1 MKSARTFRV
10 GVDIGGTFTDIVLLG
25 SDGSTHTRKVS
36 STPDDYGRG
45 IIQGLQEVLS
55 DIGAKPADVESVVH
69 ATTVA
74 TNAVLE
80 GKGARTGLI
89 TTQGFRDILEL
100 RRVGIPVLYDLEY
113 EHPKVLVPR
122 RLRREVVERM
132 GAKGNV
138 RVALDEASVI
148 KAATKLREEGV
159 EAVAICFINSYTNPA
174 HERRAAELVRQLMP
188 PEVYISCSYE
198 ILPEIREYERT
209 STVVV
214 NALLGPVVSQYI
226 SVLAQQLQEM
236 GIRRPLQVMQSNG
249 GLMSK
254 KLVLAK
260 PVAILESG
268 PAAGVIAA
276 AHIARQMNILDVIT
290 LDMGG
295 TTAKTAMVEAGEPS
309 KTTDYAVG
317 AGLNAA
323 NKLSNNAGYAV
334 KLPVIDISE
343 IGAGGGS
350 LVWLDKGGHMH
361 VGPQSAGSVP
371 GPVCYGL
378 GGTQVTL
385 TDALVT
391 LGYLN
396 PDYLVGGALC
406 IDSEKSRTAV
416 QQQVADPLNKSLLE
430 AAYGVYKISGS
441 NMMRAVKSV
450 STYRGRDPRRCT
462 LFAFGGNGPTL
473 SLEIAKLLEMKR
485 VLIPP
490 SPGVFSAFG
499 LLLSDAEHGAQRAML
514 GQLDQLSAIEIEQ
527 ALVQLASEVGE
538 VFYEEG
544 YAPEETMVRYFA
556 DLRYREQGYELTIP
570 VGAGRIDLAQLA
582 ADFNAEHKHTY
593 GHNHEDYPVELV
605 NIRVIMSAEVQG
617 SKEHDAQ
624 AFLVSRGD
632 GRRASGTRTAY
643 FGPEFGPLETPVMTR
658 EDLVGRTLDGPM
670 IIEEYDSTCA
680 IPPGY
685 LVTIDTAANI
695 DIQLKGHE
703 NAV

>member
-1 MKSARTFRV
+1 LKVARTFRV

-25 SDGSTHTRKVS
+25 SDGTAYTKKLS

-45 IIQGLQEVLS
+45 IVQGLQEVLAEV
-55 DIGAKPADVESVVH
+55 GAKPTDVESVVH

-80 GKGARTGLI
+80 DKGAKTGLI

-100 RRVGIPVLYDLEY
+100 RRVGIPILYDLEY

-138 RVALDEASVI
+138 RVPLDEASVI
-148 KAATKLREEGV
+148 KAATRLREEGV
-159 EAVAICFINSYTNPA
+159 EAVAICFINSYTNPE
-174 HERRAAELVRQLMP
+174 HERRTAELVRELMP

-209 STVVV
+209 STAVV
-214 NALLGPVVSQYI
+214 NALLGPVVNRYLAL
-226 SVLAQQLQEM
+226 LAQQLQEM

-276 AHIARQMNILDVIT
+276 ARIAKQMNILNVIT

-317 AGLNAA
+317 AGLSAA

-396 PDYLVGGALC
+396 PNYLVGGALP
-406 IDSEKSRTAV
+406 IDSEKSRAAI

-450 STYRGRDPRRCT
+450 STYRGRDPRDCT

-473 SLEIAKLLEMKR
+473 SLEIAMLLEMKR
-485 VLIPP
+485 ILIPP

-499 LLLSDAEHGAQRAML
+499 LLLSDAEHGAQRALL
-514 GQLDQLSAIEIEQ
+514 GQLDQISPIDVQQ
-527 ALVQLASEVGE
+527 ALMQLASEVGE
-538 VFYEEG
+538 VFHDEG
-544 YAPEETMVRYFA
+544 YAPEETNVRYLA

-570 VGAGRIDLAQLA
+570 LAAGPIDLAQLA
-582 ADFNAEHKHTY
+582 ADFNAEHQRTY
-593 GHNHEDYPVELV
+593 GHNHEDYPIELV
-605 NIRVIMSAEVQG
+605 NIRVIISAEVHG
-617 SKEHDAQ
+617 SKDLAVQ
-624 AFLVSRGD
+624 TFIASRGD
-632 GRRASGTRTAY
+632 GRRTPGTRTAY
-643 FGPEFGPLETPVMTR
+643 FGPEIGSLETPVMTR
-658 EDLVGRTLDGPM
+658 EDLGGRTLEGPM

-695 DIQLKGHE
+695 DIQLKE
-703 NAV
+703 NKIVN

>member
-1 MKSARTFRV
+1 M

-25 SDGSTHTRKVS
+25 SDGSVQTKKVS

-45 IIQGLQEVLS
+45 IVKGLQELLGEV
-55 DIGAKPADVESVVH
+55 GVQPTDVESVVH

-80 GKGARTGLI
+80 GKGAKTGLI

-100 RRVGIPVLYDLEY
+100 RRVGVPVLYDLEY
-113 EHPKVLVPR
+113 EHPKVLVAR

-132 GAKGNV
+132 GAKGEV
-138 RVALDEASVI
+138 RVALDETSVI
-148 KAATKLREEGV
+148 KAATRLREEGV
-159 EAVAICFINSYTNPA
+159 EAVAICLINSYTNPA
-174 HERRAAELVRQLMP
+174 HERRTAELVREVMP
-188 PEVYISCSYE
+188 PEVYVSCSYE

-214 NALLGPVVSQYI
+214 NALLGPVVSQYLT
-226 SVLAQQLQEM
+226 VLAQQLQEM
-236 GIRRPLQVMQSNG
+236 GIRRPLQIMQSNG

-254 KLVLAK
+254 KLVLTK

-276 AHIARQMNILDVIT
+276 ARIAKQMGILDVIT

-295 TTAKTAMVEAGEPS
+295 TTAKTAMVEDGQPS
-309 KTTDYAVG
+309 KTTEYAVG

-323 NKLSNNAGYAV
+323 SKLSNNAGYAV

-350 LVWLDKGGHMH
+350 QVWIDKGGHMH
-361 VGPQSAGSVP
+361 VGPQSAGAVP

-378 GGTQVTL
+378 GGTQATL

-396 PDYLVGGALC
+396 PDYLVGGALS
-406 IDSEKSRTAV
+406 IDSDKSRKAI
-416 QQQVADPLNKSLLE
+416 QEQVAKPLNISLLE

-450 STYRGRDPRRCT
+450 STYRGRDPRDYA

-473 SLEIAKLLEMKR
+473 ALDIAQLLEMKR
-485 VLIPP
+485 ILVPP

-499 LLLSDAEHGAQRAML
+499 LLLSDAEHGVQRAL
-514 GQLDQLSAIEIEQ
+514 PGQLSQFSAKEVEQ
-527 ALVQLASEVGE
+527 AFIELESEVGE
-538 VFYEEG
+538 VFSEEG
-544 YAPEETMVRYFA
+544 YSCEEIKVKRYA
-556 DLRYREQGYELTIP
+556 DLRYREQGYELTMP
-570 VGAGRIDLAQLA
+570 VAAGPILLDQLST
-582 ADFNAEHKHTY
+582 DFNVEHKRTY
-593 GHNHEDYPVELV
+593 GHNHEAYPIELV
-605 NIRVIMSAEVQG
+605 NIRVVMSVAVHG
-617 SKEHDAQ
+617 SKDLNSQ
-624 AFLVSRGD
+624 ALLVSRGD
-632 GRRASGTRTAY
+632 TRRATDMRMAY
-643 FGPEFGPLETPVMTR
+643 FGPEIGTLKTPVMTR
-658 EDLVGRTLDGPM
+658 EDLVGHILESPV
-670 IIEEYDSTCA
+670 IIEEYDSTCT

-685 LVTIDTAANI
+685 SVTIDAAANI
-695 DIQLKGHE
+695 DIQIKD
-703 NAV
+703 

>member
-1 MKSARTFRV
+1 MKSARTFRI

-25 SDGSTHTRKVS
+25 SDGSVQTKKVS

-45 IIQGLQEVLS
+45 IVQGLQELLGEVS
-55 DIGAKPADVESVVH
+55 AQPTDVESVVH

-80 GKGARTGLI
+80 GKGAKTGLI
-89 TTQGFRDILEL
+89 ATQGFRDILEL

-132 GAKGNV
+132 GAKGEV
-138 RVALDEASVI
+138 RVVLDETSVI
-148 KAATKLREEGV
+148 EAATRLREEGV
-159 EAVAICFINSYTNPA
+159 EAVAICLINSYINPA
-174 HERRAAELVRQLMP
+174 HERRTAELVREVMP
-188 PEVYISCSYE
+188 PEVYVSCSYE

-214 NALLGPVVSQYI
+214 NALLGPVVSQYLT
-226 SVLAQQLQEM
+226 VLAQQLQEM
-236 GIRRPLQVMQSNG
+236 GIRRPLQIMQSNG

-254 KLVLAK
+254 KLVLTK

-276 AHIARQMNILDVIT
+276 ARIAKQMGILDVIT

-295 TTAKTAMVEAGEPS
+295 TTAKTAMVEDGQPS

-317 AGLNAA
+317 AGFNTA

-350 LVWLDKGGHMH
+350 QVWIDKGGHMH
-361 VGPQSAGSVP
+361 VGPQSAGAVP

-378 GGTQVTL
+378 GGTQATL

-406 IDSEKSRTAV
+406 IDSEKSRKAI
-416 QQQVADPLNKSLLE
+416 QEQVAKPLNISLLE

-450 STYRGRDPRRCT
+450 STYRGRDPRDCT

-473 SLEIAKLLEMKR
+473 ALDIAQLLEMKR
-485 VLIPP
+485 ILVPP

-514 GQLDQLSAIEIEQ
+514 GQLDQLSAKEVEQ
-527 ALVQLASEVGE
+527 ALIQLESEVGE

-544 YAPEETMVRYFA
+544 YASEEITVRYFA
-556 DLRYREQGYELTIP
+556 DLRYREQGYELTMP
-570 VGAGRIDLAQLA
+570 VAAGPILLDQLA
-582 ADFNAEHKHTY
+582 ADFNAEHKRTY
-593 GHNHEDYPVELV
+593 GHNHEVYPVELV
-605 NIRVIMSAEVQG
+605 NIRVVMSVAVHG
-617 SKEHDAQ
+617 SKDLDSQ
-624 AFLVSRGD
+624 AFLVSHGD
-632 GRRASGTRTAY
+632 TRRASDMRMAY
-643 FGPEFGPLETPVMTR
+643 FGPQIGSLETPVMTR
-658 EDLVGRTLDGPM
+658 EDLVGRTLEGPI
-670 IIEEYDSTCA
+670 IIEEYDATCS

-685 LVTIDTAANI
+685 RVTIDAAANI
-695 DIQLKGHE
+695 DIQLKD
-703 NAV
+703 